1 MNHHSTG
8 GVLLVT
14 GASGIAAAGARRHAA
29 AGGRVF
35 VISKTQET
43 CAGLAA
49 EIAAAGGTCDWATA
63 DLRDEAATIAA
74 VGRAAATWGR
84 IDGLFAVAGGSG
96 RRFGDG
102 PLDEIPLEG
111 WDATLALNLLPP
123 FLALRE
129 TLRAMLGQEPDA
141 TGSRGAI
148 VVVSSV
154 LAAHP
159 SPRRFA
165 THAYAAAKA
174 AEHGMVIAAAA
185 HYALRGIRIN
195 AVAPGLTDTPMAARA
210 AADPDI
216 IAYAAEK
223 QPLVRGF
230 VSPEA
235 VAAAGL
241 FLLSPDA
248 AAITGQVLA
257 VDGGWS
263 VSEGPA

>member
-1 MNHHSTG
+1 MHDHSAD

-14 GASGIAAAGARRHAA
+14 GASGIAAAAARRHAA

-35 VISKTQET
+35 VISKTTET
-43 CAGLAA
+43 CARLAG
-49 EIAAAGGTCDWATA
+49 EIAAGGGSCEWAAA
-63 DLRDEAATIAA
+63 DLRDETATVAA

-84 IDGLFAVAGGSG
+84 LDALFAVAGGSG

-102 PLDEIPLEG
+102 PLDEITVDG
-111 WDATLALNLLPP
+111 WEATLALNLLPP
-123 FLALRE
+123 FLAVRE
-129 TLRAMLGQEPDA
+129 TLRVMLGQEPGA
-141 TGSRGAI
+141 SGNRGAI

-154 LAAHP
+154 LADHP
-159 SPRRFA
+159 SPGRFT

-174 AEHGMVIAAAA
+174 AEHGMVIATAA
-185 HYALRGIRIN
+185 HYAPSGIRIN

-216 IAYAAEK
+216 MAYAAQK

-263 VSEGPA
+263 VSEGPP